1 MLKSILQL
9 DLDRQFKVIT
19 QCLEQITYQL
29 KSEQAS
35 HYIEGSSVGVSACST
50 RERHVKEITEAL
62 VAYTYLGLAL
72 NVNILDDVFAE

>member
-1 MLKSILQL
+1 MLKSIYSLN
-9 DLDRQFKVIT
+9 LDRQFKVIT
-19 QCLEQITYQL
+19 QRLEQITYQL

-35 HYIEGSSVGVSACST
+35 HYIEGSSVGVSACSA

-72 NVNILDDVFAE
+72 KM